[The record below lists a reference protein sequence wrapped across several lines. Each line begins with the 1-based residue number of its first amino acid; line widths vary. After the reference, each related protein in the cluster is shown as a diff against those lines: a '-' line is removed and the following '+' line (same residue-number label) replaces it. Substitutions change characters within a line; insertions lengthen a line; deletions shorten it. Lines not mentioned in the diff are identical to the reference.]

1 MRPGFDD
8 VDTSLELEA
17 AAPPLVAAGFLDGG
31 ILTRGVDFGR
41 RRTPR
46 PLASDEVQ
54 EVKNLRPPSGYSLW
68 PSGKTLSLKF
78 RFVTKARVRN
88 PVVTFLDRQ
97 KRESAKTVFKDPEIS
112 ETVLG
117 GRRGRLGL

>member
-1 MRPGFDD
+1 M
-8 VDTSLELEA
+8 ELEA

-31 ILTRGVDFGR
+31 ILTRGVDFGGG
-41 RRTPR
+41 
-46 PLASDEVQ
+46 E
-54 EVKNLRPPSGYSLW
+54 LRDRLRATRFKKLKICARQVEILWW
-68 PSGKTLSLKF
+68 PSGKTLRLKF

-97 KRESAKTVFKDPEIS
+97 KRDSAKTVFKDPEIS